1 MQDRQ
6 RAAGVMRGR
15 PLRVWLRA
23 RRACLHALCG
33 TSFAVLTACSLGPRY
48 HRPDIPPPASWT
60 TAADASAPA
69 WPGADWWRGFG
80 SADLDQLISDAQRA
94 NDDLRAAVARV
105 HQADAQRRIAGAPLL
120 PSLDLEATA
129 TRTRAPVAGVLAN
142 PLVQRF
148 GTSNDFNPLLAAS
161 YQLDFFGKNRAAL
174 AAATA
179 SARASRYDRSTV
191 ELTVLAGVA
200 GSYFLALELRDRLA
214 IADANLTNATKI
226 LHGLKLEEQAGIA
239 TALDVAQQQTVV
251 ATVNATIP
259 PLRQQLRQSLDA
271 LAILVGTM
279 PEAVD
284 VTRGSLDELGQPP
297 VRPGLPSELL
307 ARRPDVA
314 QAEAQ
319 LIAAN
324 ANIAVARAA
333 FFPSISLTASGGYE
347 STQLAGLLT
356 PANRVWSLGA
366 GLTQPIFHGG
376 ALVGQYQ
383 LAKGQYEE
391 LLADYHKAV
400 ISALANVEDA
410 LIALQ
415 QTTDQVER
423 QQQATLAAQRA
434 YEFAQAQMRAGTIN
448 ILTLLNTETALFSAR
463 DALAQAKYAHLQ
475 ALVSLYQAL
484 GGGWQQQ
491 DQSL

>member
-6 RAAGVMRGR
+6 GVAAVMHGR
-15 PLRVWLRA
+15 PLRVGSRA
-23 RRACLHALCG
+23 RQARLRALCG
-33 TSFAVLTACSLGPRY
+33 AGVSVLSACSLGPRY
-48 HRPDIPPPASWT
+48 HHPDIPPPPAWIT
-60 TAADASAPA
+60 PADAAAPE
-69 WPGADWWRGFG
+69 WPGAAWWRGFG
-80 SADLDQLISDAQRA
+80 SADLDQLIGQAQRA
-94 NDDLRAAVARV
+94 NDDLRAAIARV

-120 PSLDLEATA
+120 PALDLEANA
-129 TRTRAPVAGVLAN
+129 TRARAPVAGVLAN

-148 GTSNDFNPLLAAS
+148 GTSNDFNPLLSAS

-179 SARASRYDRSTV
+179 SAGASRYDQATV

-200 GSYFLALELRDRLA
+200 GSYFLALELRDRLS
-214 IADANLTNATKI
+214 IADANLANATKV
-226 LHGLKLEEQAGIA
+226 LHGLTLEEHAGIA

-259 PLRQQLRQSLDA
+259 PLRQQLRQTLDA
-271 LAILVGTM
+271 LAILVGSM
-279 PEAVD
+279 PESVD

-314 QAEAQ
+314 SAEAQ

-333 FFPSISLTASGGYE
+333 FFPSISLTATGGYE
-347 STQLAGLLT
+347 STALAGLLT
-356 PANRVWSLGA
+356 PANRVWSLAA
-366 GLTQPIFHGG
+366 GLTQPIFQGG

-383 LAKGQYEE
+383 LAKGHYEE

-400 ISALANVEDA
+400 LAALANVEDA

-415 QTTDQVER
+415 QTADQVER

-448 ILTLLNTETALFSAR
+448 VLTLLNTETALFSAR

-491 DQSL
+491 DQPA

>member
-1 MQDRQ
+1 MQVRQ
-6 RAAGVMRGR
+6 RVARVLRGR
-15 PLRVWLRA
+15 PLRARWRA
-23 RRACLHALCG
+23 RRAWLLLLLG
-33 TSFAVLTACSLGPRY
+33 TGVCVLAACSLGPRY
-48 HRPDIPPPASWT
+48 HRPDIPPPATWITS
-60 TAADASAPA
+60 ADSSAPE
-69 WPGADWWRGFG
+69 WPGADWWRGFR
-80 SADLDQLISDAQRA
+80 STDLDELIQEAQRA

-120 PSLDLEATA
+120 PALALEANA
-129 TRTRAPVAGVLAN
+129 TRTRAPVSGVLVN

-174 AAATA
+174 AAASA
-179 SARASRYDRSTV
+179 SAGASRYDRATV

-200 GSYFLALELRDRLA
+200 GTYFLALELRDRLG
-214 IADANLTNATKI
+214 IADANLTNANKI

-259 PLRQQLRQSLDA
+259 PLRQQLRQTLDA
-271 LAILVGTM
+271 LAILVGNV

-284 VTRGSLDELGQPP
+284 VTRGGLDELGQPL

-314 QAEAQ
+314 EAEAQ

-333 FFPSISLTASGGYE
+333 FFPSISLTATGGYE

-356 PANRVWSLGA
+356 PANRAWSLAA
-366 GLTQPIFHGG
+366 GLTQPIFQGG

-383 LAKGQYEE
+383 LAKGHYEE

-448 ILTLLNTETALFSAR
+448 VLTLLNTETALFSAR

-491 DQSL
+491 DQAL